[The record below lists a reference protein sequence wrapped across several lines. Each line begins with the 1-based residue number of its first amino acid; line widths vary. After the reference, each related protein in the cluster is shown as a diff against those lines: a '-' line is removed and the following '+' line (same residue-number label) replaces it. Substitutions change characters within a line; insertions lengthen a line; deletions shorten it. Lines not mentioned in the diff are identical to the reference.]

1 VAVRLFTSDEQLI
14 DFAVTGMRLSFMMFP
29 LVGFQMVATNFFQSL
44 GMASKAI
51 FLSLTRQL
59 LFLLPG
65 LLFLP
70 RLFINHTSWEGS
82 WGVWCAIPLSDLL
95 SAIVTAILL
104 AHQLRRFK
112 QQHLQ
117 PTA

>member
-1 VAVRLFTSDEQLI
+1 
-14 DFAVTGMRLSFMMFP
+14 MMFP

-95 SAIVTAILL
+95 SAIVTLVLL
-104 AHQLRRFK
+104 ISQLRKFRAQIK
-112 QQHLQ
+112 
-117 PTA
+117 